1 VSLSVALLARLP
13 PEVAHAVA
21 LETAA
26 RLPEAALRLIARR
39 QTVRDPRL
47 EVRAFGLTFPSPI
60 GLAAGYDKDALAVPA
75 LFAFGFGHVEVGTVT
90 RAPQRGNDGP
100 RLTRVR
106 SAGALVNRL
115 GFPSAGVDV
124 VVRRLRRLRA
134 RSPLPG
140 VLGVNI
146 GKNRDVPLERAPD
159 EYAALTLAVADVA
172 DYVAVNVSSP
182 NTEGLRSL
190 QTGAALRA
198 LLGAVVSARDSSRTR
213 PPVLVK
219 LSPDLTEGDL
229 AALVDEALAAGVD
242 GLIATNTTLSRDGLP
257 ASARGLE
264 GGLSGA
270 PLAKRSLEVLRV
282 LARRV
287 DGRVPIVSVGGVS
300 TPEDAVERLRSG
312 ATLVQL
318 YTALVYR
325 GPVLV
330 RDLSLGILD
339 AYTRDPRAHP

>member
-1 VSLSVALLARLP
+1 MSLSVALLAQLP
-13 PEVAHAVA
+13 PEVAHAIA

-26 RLPEAALRLIARR
+26 KLPDAALRLIARR

-47 EVRAFGLTFPSPI
+47 AVRAFGLTFPSPI
-60 GLAAGYDKDALAVPA
+60 GLAAGYDKDARAVPA
-75 LFAFGFGHVEVGTVT
+75 LFAFGFGHIEVGTVT
-90 RAPQRGNDGP
+90 RAPQPGNEGP
-100 RLTRVR
+100 RLFRVR
-106 SAGALVNRL
+106 SASALVNRL

-134 RSPLPG
+134 RGPLPG

-146 GKNRDVPLERAPD
+146 GKNRDVPLEQAPE

-198 LLGAVVSARDSSRTR
+198 LLRSVMSARDASATR

-219 LSPDLTEGDL
+219 LSPDLTEPDL

-257 ASARGLE
+257 PSARDLV

-270 PLAKRSLEVLRV
+270 PLARRSLDVLRA
-282 LARRV
+282 LARQV
-287 DGRVPIVSVGGVS
+287 DGRVPIVSVGGVAS
-300 TPEDAVERLRSG
+300 ADDALERLRSG

-330 RDLSLGILD
+330 RDLSRGILA
-339 AYTRDPRAHP
+339 AYGGGADDQP